1 MCGKG
6 VDCPAETV
14 QEFPYTQARSIFP
27 TTIPT
32 DETVDKPVRFHEQLS
47 HTCGDAKA
55 APKCL
60 DTRQGSGF
68 WLLLSLGLS
77 KPPLHA

>member
-1 MCGKG
+1 M
-6 VDCPAETV
+6 DCPADTV

-68 WLLLSLGLS
+68 LAAVVVGLIKAAVTCL
-77 KPPLHA
+77 KP